1 MLRIKC
7 PHCGAGNQDTTEQD
21 TCWQCGNVLG
31 APVVRPEPT
40 PNSSAYTPST
50 QSGGGQARPVQM
62 ETRPA
67 EEMQAATD
75 RSAENPSERRFAVA
89 LAVVVLVIV
98 LLVAL
103 VILLLLSGRK

>member
-31 APVVRPEPT
+31 APVVRPEPA

-50 QSGGGQARPVQM
+50 QQM

-67 EEMQAATD
+67 EERAAA
-75 RSAENPSERRFAVA
+75 SEHGVENRSERRSLVA
-89 LAVVVLVIV
+89 LAAVV
-98 LLVAL
+98 A
-103 VILLLLSGRK
+103 VILLLVVLAIVILLAGRR